1 MSRVTILLAEDETP
15 KQKHIEKFVKSYNPN
30 FNIIITRSVN
40 STLDAIEDNNIDL
53 LLLDMSLPTYEIGD
67 RENGGRPQ
75 AFGGINILRSIK
87 LEDII
92 IPTIVITGYEGF
104 KRNENDIEKCVH
116 VDLTQL
122 RDELNNDFPETFLEL
137 LHFSSLDKKWE
148 LGLLNILDSEF
159 SNKNENS
166 NR

>member
-1 MSRVTILLAEDETP
+1 MSNITILLAEDETP
-15 KQKHIEKFVKSYNPN
+15 KQKHIEEFLKQYNSD

-75 AFGGINILRSIK
+75 AFGGINILRNMK
-87 LEDII
+87 LEGII
-92 IPTIVITGYEGF
+92 INTIVITGYEGF
-104 KRNENDIEKCVH
+104 KRNENDSEKSLH
-116 VDLTQL
+116 VDLAQL
-122 RDELNNDFPETFLEL
+122 RDELNRDFPETFLEL

-148 LGLLNILDSEF
+148 SGLIGILESEF
-159 SNKNENS
+159 I
-166 NR
+166 